1 MSVRR
6 SSTAEAPA
14 PTALAAAPPPG
25 TNLVVLR
32 GVLSREPEV
41 RALPSGSTLVAY
53 ELTVR
58 AEGPDPA
65 RAESVPVC
73 WFDPPAAATG
83 FAEGA
88 DVVVV
93 GRVRRRFFRAG
104 GATASRTEVVA
115 DRVLPARSSAR
126 CREAVGRALDR
137 LAGPA
142 GGG

>member
-6 SSTAEAPA
+6 PSTVEAATLAPA
-14 PTALAAAPPPG
+14 GAPPPG

-32 GVLSREPEV
+32 GALSREPEV

-58 AEGPDPA
+58 AEGPDAA

-115 DRVLPARSSAR
+115 DRVLSARSTAR
-126 CREAVGRALDR
+126 CREAVCRALAQ
-137 LAGPA
+137 LATPPD
-142 GGG
+142 GG

>member
-6 SSTAEAPA
+6 STTVEASGSSTRPG
-14 PTALAAAPPPG
+14 PPPSG
-25 TNLVVLR
+25 TNVVVLR

-58 AEGPDPA
+58 SDGPDAA

-83 FAEGA
+83 FAGGA

-115 DRVLPARSSAR
+115 DRVLPARSAAR
-126 CREAVGRALDR
+126 CRDAVTRALEQLADR
-137 LAGPA
+137 
-142 GGG
+142 

>member
-6 SSTAEAPA
+6 SSTATA
-14 PTALAAAPPPG
+14 PTGAPPHG
-25 TNLVVLR
+25 ANLVVLR
-32 GVLSREPEV
+32 GVLSRAPEV
-41 RALPSGSTLVAY
+41 RVLPSGSTLVAY
-53 ELTVR
+53 ELTIR
-58 AEGPDPA
+58 AEGPDAA

-73 WFDPPAAATG
+73 WFDPPASATG

-115 DRVLPARSSAR
+115 DRVLSARSSAR
-126 CREAVGRALDR
+126 CRDAVARGLGR
-137 LAGPA
+137 LAPPGTE
-142 GGG
+142 G